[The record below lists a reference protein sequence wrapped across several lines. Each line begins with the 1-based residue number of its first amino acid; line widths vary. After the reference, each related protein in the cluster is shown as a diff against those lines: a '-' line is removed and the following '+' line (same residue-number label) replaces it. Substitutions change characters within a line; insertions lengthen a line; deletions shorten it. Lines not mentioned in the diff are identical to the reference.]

1 MTRCAKLCSR
11 WMGLHGFTF
20 GLEDVMPTPAILAA
34 KKKIM
39 ENAHDKCQDLIQVRL
54 EHCT

>member
-1 MTRCAKLCSR
+1 
-11 WMGLHGFTF
+11 MGLHGFTF